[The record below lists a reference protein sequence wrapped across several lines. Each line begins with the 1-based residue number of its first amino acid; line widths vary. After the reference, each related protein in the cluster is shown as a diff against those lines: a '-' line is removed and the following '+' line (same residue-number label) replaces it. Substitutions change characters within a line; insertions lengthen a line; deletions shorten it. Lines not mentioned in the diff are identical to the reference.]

1 MKHGE
6 YKTPGGKLVIV
17 DFKVESGLIA
27 HMQINGDFFLEPAE
41 ALQAINA
48 SLEGAAA
55 NLDEQEYSALIRDGL
70 PAGTEM
76 IGFDPEGIAVA
87 IRRALQ

>member
-6 YKTPGGKLVIV
+6 YKKPGGKLVIV

-27 HMQINGDFFLEPAE
+27 HMQVNGDFFLEPAE

-48 SLEGAAA
+48 SLDGAAT
-55 NLDEQEYSALIRDGL
+55 NLGKHEYSALIRKGL

-87 IRRALQ
+87 ISRALR